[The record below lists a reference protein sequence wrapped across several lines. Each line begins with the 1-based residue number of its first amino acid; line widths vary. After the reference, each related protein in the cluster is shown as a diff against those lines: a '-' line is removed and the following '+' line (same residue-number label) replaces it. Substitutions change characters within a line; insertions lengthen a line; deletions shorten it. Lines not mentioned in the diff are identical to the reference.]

1 MYGVFLQLALL
12 PSVPNRTIL
21 SGFSLLSL
29 SSLITWLL
37 MVSSSNVVTARQH
50 LSWGVWR
57 LGRQCFG
64 CMWLVYTRSL
74 LAWARFL
81 WIDTFLFLLGE
92 ILLSYPSLNSV
103 TMKVRNYL
111 LLWLDCLLWWNI
123 HDTQFVIWTVSVWNL
138 VVFSSFTLL
147 CSHHHFQNVF
157 IIPNRSF
164 QFSSVAQSCP
174 PLCDPMN
181 RSMPGLPVHHQL
193 LGFTQTHVSPRETIT
208 SHSSSPRL

>member
-29 SSLITWLL
+29 SWLITWLL
-37 MVSSSNVVTARQH
+37 MVSSSNVVTACQH

-64 CMWLVYTRSL
+64 CTWLVYTRSL

-123 HDTQFVIWTVSVWNL
+123 HDTRCVEFGGFQFVHIAMQPSPFSERFHHPKQKLSV
-138 VVFSSFTLL
+138 
-147 CSHHHFQNVF
+147 
-157 IIPNRSF
+157 
-164 QFSSVAQSCP
+164 QFSCSVVSASLRPHEPHHARPPCP
-174 PLCDPMN
+174 SPT
-181 RSMPGLPVHHQL
+181 PGVH
-193 LGFTQTHVSPRETIT
+193 PN
-208 SHSSSPRL
+208 PC

>member
-1 MYGVFLQLALL
+1 MYGVFLQLALV

-37 MVSSSNVVTARQH
+37 MVNSSNVVTARQH
-50 LSWGVWR
+50 LSP
-57 LGRQCFG
+57 G
-64 CMWLVYTRSL
+64 CLEVGAPVLQGCTWLVYTRSL

-123 HDTQFVIWTVSVWNL
+123 HDMRFVIWTVSVWNL
-138 VVFSSFTLL
+138 VLFSSFTLL

-164 QFSSVAQSCP
+164 QFSSVAQSYP
-174 PLCDPMN
+174 TLCDPMN

-193 LGFTQTHVSPRETIT
+193 PVFTQTHVSPR
-208 SHSSSPRL
+208 